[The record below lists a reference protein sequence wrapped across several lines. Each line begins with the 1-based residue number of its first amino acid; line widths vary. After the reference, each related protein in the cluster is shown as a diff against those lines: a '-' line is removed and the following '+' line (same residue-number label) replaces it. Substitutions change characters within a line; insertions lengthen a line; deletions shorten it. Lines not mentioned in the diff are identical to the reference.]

1 MTATSRSRRP
11 FARALATL
19 CLVLATGLAG
29 TAAAQAADP
38 FGFVDGSV
46 GVSTS
51 TTQAG
56 GHPDLNVRFAL
67 TSVMA
72 RHPII
77 SFFEMPRPLETARDI
92 VVDLPPG
99 IVGDP
104 GAIPRCAA
112 ADFFASTCPPES
124 QVGVMHANVFFL
136 PGDEANP
143 VFNVVP
149 SHGAPAEFAFIKLG
163 LPIHMLVSVRD
174 GDHGLRTTIANM
186 PTQGA
191 MSSADMTLWGVPG
204 DPSHDDDGAGST
216 GRPPLDGSHPVRP
229 FMTNAA
235 TCDGPTQAKI
245 SLETYDNPGRWLAT
259 TAPMAQLTGC
269 EQQRFEATGSARPDT
284 TKAGAPAGWTVELD
298 VPQDATVDGLATPPV
313 KDVVVRLPQGTVV
326 SPSASDGL
334 RTCAAAAIKLGT
346 SETPDCPAASKIG
359 TVAIDTPL
367 LRRAMTGS
375 VFLLDQTPQRLLR
388 MVLVAEEAGVRL
400 KLPGEID
407 LDPATGQVTATFAN
421 NPQLPFNHLTV
432 VLKGGERAPLANPR
446 ACGPATT
453 TTTLVPWGGGRPA
466 VSTDAVAISC
476 DAAPAGFA
484 PAFSAGSASTQA
496 GAASAFSLT
505 FARTDG
511 DDLLQAIDVTMPAGL
526 LPRLAG
532 TPLCAEAQAAAG
544 SCGEASR
551 IGSAQT
557 SAGPG
562 ALPFEL
568 PGRVYVT
575 GPYEGAPYGLSIV
588 VPAKAGPFDLGT
600 VVVRAAVAVDL
611 HTAALRI
618 SSDPLPSI
626 LQGIP
631 LQIRSVRVAIDKP
644 GFMHNPTS
652 CAPRA
657 IGAAIA
663 ATGGAVAQRLA
674 RYQVGGCRSL
684 PYAPRLAVRV
694 GARGRTRAG
703 RRTSLVATLTQP
715 PAQAASRS
723 VRLALPKLLNARLDV
738 VERACTQAAYD
749 AGSCGAR
756 ARIGTATAVTPLLPT
771 PLAGPAYFVRNLAR
785 RLPDIVVQLRG
796 DVAIDLVGRVV
807 ITRDLRL
814 TTTFDRIPDVP
825 LSRFQLTLP
834 ARSGPVGVVRDLC
847 TKAGRLAG
855 ARQGLR
861 AQNGRLLR
869 RSARLTIAGCGRA
882 TKK

>member
-1 MTATSRSRRP
+1 MTATSRRSRP
-11 FARALATL
+11 LACVLATL
-19 CLVLATGLAG
+19 CLVLATALIG
-29 TAAAQAADP
+29 AAAAHAAEP

-77 SFFEMPRPLETARDI
+77 DALEMPRPLETARDV

-99 IVGDP
+99 IVGNP

-112 ADFFASTCPPES
+112 ADFFASSCPPES
-124 QVGVMHANVFFL
+124 QVGVIRTNVFFI
-136 PGDEANP
+136 PGNEPNA

-174 GDHGLRTTIANM
+174 GDHGLRTTIANL

-204 DPSHDDDGAGST
+204 DPSHDAERQTSLT
-216 GRPPLDGSHPVRP
+216 GEVPVRP

-235 TCDGPTQAKI
+235 TCDGPTRAEI
-245 SLETYDNPGRWLAT
+245 SLETYDNPGRTIAT

-269 EQQRFEATGSARPDT
+269 EQQRFAATGSARPDT

-298 VPQDATVDGLATPPV
+298 VPQDQTVDGLATPPV
-313 KDVVVRLPQGTVV
+313 KDVVVRLPRGTVV

-334 RTCAAAAIKLGT
+334 RTCPAAAMKLAT
-346 SETPDCPAASKIG
+346 SEVPDCPAASKIG
-359 TVAIDTPL
+359 SVQIDTPL
-367 LRRAMTGS
+367 LARPMTGS

-388 MVLVAEEAGVRL
+388 MVLVAEGAGVRL

-407 LDPATGQVTATFAN
+407 LDPVSGQVTATFAN

-432 VLKGGERAPLANPR
+432 ALKGGPRAPLANPR
-446 ACGPATT
+446 ACGPASTST
-453 TTTLVPWGGGRPA
+453 ALTPWGGGRPA
-466 VSTDAVAISC
+466 VSTDTVEIAC
-476 DAAPAGFA
+476 DGAPSGFA

-511 DDLLQAIDVTMPAGL
+511 DDLLKAIDVTMPAGL
-526 LPRLAG
+526 MPRLAS
-532 TPLCAEAQAAAG
+532 TPLCGEAQAAAG

-562 ALPFEL
+562 SLPFEL

-575 GPYEGAPYGLSIV
+575 GPYKGAPYGLSIV

-600 VVVRAAVAVDL
+600 VVVRAAVFVDL
-611 HTAALRI
+611 RTAALRI
-618 SSDPLPSI
+618 ASDPLPTI

-644 GFMHNPTS
+644 GFMLNPTS
-652 CAPRA
+652 CAPRTV
-657 IGAAIA
+657 GAAIA
-663 ATGGAVAQRLA
+663 AAGGAVAQRSS

-684 PYAPRLAVRV
+684 AYTPKLAVRV
-694 GARGRTRAG
+694 GARGQTRAG

-715 PAQAASRS
+715 AAQAANRS
-723 VRLALPKLLNARLDV
+723 VRLALPKVLNARLDV

-749 AGSCGAR
+749 AGTCGAA
-756 ARIGTATAVTPLLPT
+756 ARIGSATAVTPLLPKS
-771 PLAGPAYFVRNLAR
+771 LSGPAYFVRNPAR

-834 ARSGPVGVVRDLC
+834 ASSGPVGVVRDLC
-847 TKAGRLAG
+847 TKAARLAR

-869 RSARLTIAGCGRA
+869 RADRLTIAGCA
-882 TKK
+882 KQKK